1 MVDVG
6 EAEGVVR
13 STSTGSPTSGF
24 CLRGQNPNPGKVQP
38 KDRTLM

>member
-6 EAEGVVR
+6 EAEGTVR
-13 STSTGSPTSGF
+13 STSTGLPTSGS

-38 KDRTLM
+38 EDQTLM